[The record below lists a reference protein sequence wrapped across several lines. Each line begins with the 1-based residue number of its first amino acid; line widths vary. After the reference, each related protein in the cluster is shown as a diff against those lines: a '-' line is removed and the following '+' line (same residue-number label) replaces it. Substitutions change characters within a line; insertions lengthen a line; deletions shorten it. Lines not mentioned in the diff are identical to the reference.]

1 MLSSFFALL
10 ALALQQGAP
19 PLELAAPPQETP
31 ALHPGVLAAKTAR
44 FVPDILTASW
54 TSDSVLRFDGE
65 TGAFE
70 GTFASGGGL
79 RFPSGLDYGPDGNLY
94 VSSFYWS
101 NILEY
106 DGQTGQFL
114 GTFVPSNSG
123 GLQQPG
129 KMEFRADGLLYVL
142 SSYQGGVFR
151 FDATTGEFHDVLIPA
166 GSGGIT
172 TAFTMAFG
180 PDGDIYLG
188 GYYSKTVV
196 RFDGQTGAPERT
208 VAQFVDTPA
217 GMGFREDGVLLV
229 GEWRTGTFFQH
240 NIQRYSQSGEFL
252 GKLTNLPLGPHDF
265 AFDPKG
271 RLYVA
276 SSGGINVLDP
286 NSGQFLRSM
295 SPPGSQDLMAITFMP
310 PPKPLSE
317 R

>member
-1 MLSSFFALL
+1 MLSSFLALL
-10 ALALQQGAP
+10 ALALPQGA
-19 PLELAAPPQETP
+19 LRLATQEPQSPSTD
-31 ALHPGVLAAKTAR
+31 PGVLAAKAAR
-44 FVPDILTASW
+44 FVPDILAASW
-54 TSDSVLRFDGE
+54 TTDSILRFDGE

-70 GTFASGGGL
+70 GTFADGGPL
-79 RFPSGLDYGPDGNLY
+79 RFPAGLDYGPDGNLY

-101 NILEY
+101 SILEY

-114 GTFVPSNSG
+114 GTFVPSGTG
-123 GLQQPG
+123 GLAQPG

-142 SSYQGGVFR
+142 SSYSGGVLR
-151 FDATTGEFHDVLIPA
+151 FDATTGAFHDVLIPA

-172 TAFTMAFG
+172 TAFAMTFG

-208 VAQFVDTPA
+208 VAQFVDTPS
-217 GMGFREDGVLLV
+217 GMGFRADGVLLV

-240 NIQRYSQSGEFL
+240 NIQRYTAGGEFL
-252 GKLTNLPLGPHDF
+252 GKLTNLPQGPHDF

-276 SSGGINVLDP
+276 GSGGIDVLDP
-286 NSGQFLRSM
+286 NTGQFLRSM
-295 SPPGSQDLMAITFMP
+295 FPPGFQDLMAITFTP
-310 PPKPLSE
+310 LPKPLPE